1 MHYIISVLV
10 MLAGAAY
17 WFNYIRR
24 GANEV
29 ADAANTIQNLPRRL
43 RYRKK
48 AGKRGLELI
57 EEPVEAATVLMI
69 SVARFDGTGRVS
81 ENQAAKIGA
90 LLRENMQLDPEDAD
104 DMVIQ
109 MRSITQYLTQPDS
122 TLYPMVELLLK
133 SISKDDARELS
144 SMMKDVAE
152 TNSEI
157 NLDQKELI
165 RRFEERMGILA

>member
-1 MHYIISVLV
+1 M
-10 MLAGAAY
+10 
-17 WFNYIRR
+17 
-24 GANEV
+24 
-29 ADAANTIQNLPRRL
+29 
-43 RYRKK
+43 
-48 AGKRGLELI
+48 ELI

-81 ENQAAKIGA
+81 DNQAAKIGA

-122 TLYPMVELLLK
+122 TLYPMVELLLN

-144 SMMKDVAE
+144 YMMKDVAE
-152 TNSEI
+152 TDSEI